1 MNSTLL
7 LRIFLA
13 NAAIF
18 SGILWQLEQP
28 AIAASTVPSSPLQA
42 QGISLIPSEKEVWQT
57 DVKPLLSQGPDL
69 RASLSLPTS
78 ETISQSTTAATTVA
92 ATQPVLPA
100 ALASTSADAVDRLT
114 RESAATEAETTVIQV
129 EAVAGALS
137 VAPVATSAIELAQS
151 PAPTDDEDE
160 DAASETEDE
169 ETDGGFAA
177 PGDIQFDGETLR
189 LTVTGTRNLVPLD
202 QVPATITVF
211 ELEDLEFYQFQNLRD
226 LLRFEPGVS
235 VRDNPQFGIQDVNI
249 RGIEG
254 NRILFQIDGIRLPE
268 RFEFGP
274 FNLGRGDFVDF
285 ATLQAVEVLRGPAS
299 TLFGSDALGGVVAFR
314 SLEPSDLLGD
324 DDDFAAD
331 LSTTF
336 LSETGGFD
344 NVGRLAY
351 RKDDSEFVLVISRR
365 DGREPDSFADS
376 EFVDSLDAES
386 TTFYGNFV
394 GNLSPVSQV
403 SFIAEDVSRFTRRN
417 EADGNLTL
425 NLTEEEDILID
436 RTRLSLTYEYDD
448 PESLSFLNFARAQ
461 FYYQDAGTREIVREN
476 RASGAG
482 AFRGQPVF
490 RETEN
495 EFIADSYGGEVQLR
509 SDFATG
515 NVNHRLT
522 YGIDASSTF
531 NSRPRDRTQTNLI
544 TGEST
549 NVIPPDVFPVKDF
562 PDGDTVRIG
571 AYLQDEIEIGRFDI
585 IAGLR
590 FDYYELTTD
599 PDFDFSR
606 NGAESVDLDAS
617 ALSPRLAVLYQA
629 TPEISLYG
637 QYARGFRAPL
647 YSEINSGFTN
657 LTGNFFKY
665 ETLSNPDLEPETSN
679 SFEIGVRGDYPQF
692 NFGVT
697 GFYNTYDN
705 FIETFVD
712 AGERCLVPADP
723 CPVLPPMLGG
733 TQTVN
738 QFQTQNVAEAR
749 IYGVELSGEYR
760 FSPDPHGFSILG
772 SFAFAQGDNQTD
784 DEPLAT
790 VDPITGVIGLR
801 YRAPNDLWRAEF
813 ISTIVGQARVDDDAD
828 TFVPDAYALFDL
840 IGSYNP
846 IPDLGLSLGIYNLF
860 NTEYFVYSDVR
871 NQPEDAPD
879 IQRFSQP
886 GTNFRLGVSYRF

>member
-1 MNSTLL
+1 MARQRSTPIATSPSDQPSPEAAPSEIALHS
-7 LRIFLA
+7 RIPTELSEA
-13 NAAIF
+13 EEDTAAIAVVPA
-18 SGILWQLEQP
+18 EQG
-28 AIAASTVPSSPLQA
+28 ATNA
-42 QGISLIPSEKEVWQT
+42 QMM
-57 DVKPLLSQGPDL
+57 
-69 RASLSLPTS
+69 
-78 ETISQSTTAATTVA
+78 
-92 ATQPVLPA
+92 
-100 ALASTSADAVDRLT
+100 AV
-114 RESAATEAETTVIQV
+114 S
-129 EAVAGALS
+129 
-137 VAPVATSAIELAQS
+137 TSAIELTQ
-151 PAPTDDEDE
+151 APDEDDDEEDDDED
-160 DAASETEDE
+160 SESDNS
-169 ETDGGFAA
+169 DGDTNFIA
-177 PGDIQFDGETLR
+177 PSEVQFDGDTLR
-189 LTVTGTRNLVPLD
+189 INVTGTRNPVPLN

-226 LLRFEPGVS
+226 LLRYEPGVS
-235 VRDNPQFGIQDVNI
+235 VRDNPQFGLQDVNI

-285 ATLQAVEVLRGPAS
+285 ATLQAVEILRGPAS
-299 TLFGSDALGGVVAFR
+299 TLFGSDALGGVVAYR
-314 SLEPSDLLGD
+314 SLEPRDLLSD

-331 LSTTF
+331 LSTIF

-344 NVGRLAY
+344 NVGRLAA
-351 RKDDSEFVLVISRR
+351 RRDNSEVVLVISRR
-365 DGREPDSFADS
+365 DGREPDSFADE
-376 EFVDSLDAES
+376 EFVDSIDAEG
-386 TTFYGNFV
+386 TTLYGNFV
-394 GNLSPVSQV
+394 QRLSPVSNI
-403 SFIAEDVSRFTRRN
+403 SFIAEDLSRFTLRN
-417 EADGNLTL
+417 EAEGNLTL
-425 NLTEEEDILID
+425 NLTEDEDILID

-448 PESLSFLNFARAQ
+448 PESPSFLNFARAQ
-461 FYYQDAGTREIVREN
+461 AYYQDASTREFLRET
-476 RASGAG
+476 RASGS
-482 AFRGQPVF
+482 AFRGQPVA

-509 SDFATG
+509 SDFSTG
-515 NVNHRLT
+515 SVNHRLT

-531 NSRPRDRTQTNLI
+531 NSRPRDRTETNLI
-544 TGEST
+544 TGELT
-549 NVIPPDVFPVKDF
+549 NVIPPDIFPVKDF
-562 PDGDTVRIG
+562 PDGDTLRVGTYI
-571 AYLQDEIEIGRFDI
+571 QDEIEIGQFDI
-585 IAGLR
+585 ITGLR

-599 PDFDFSR
+599 PDLEFSR

-629 TPEISLYG
+629 TPEVSLYG

-679 SFEIGVRGDYPQF
+679 SFEIGVRGDYPRF

-705 FIETFVD
+705 FIETFVA

-723 CPVLPPMLGG
+723 CPVLPPRLGG
-733 TQTVN
+733 TQTIN

-749 IYGVELSGEYR
+749 IFGVEISGEYR

-784 DEPLAT
+784 NEPLET

-813 ISTIVGQARVDDDAD
+813 ISTIVGQARVSDDAD
-828 TFVPDAYALFDL
+828 TFVPGAYALFDL
-840 IGSYNP
+840 IGSYSPTPN
-846 IPDLGLSLGIYNLF
+846 LGLSLGIYNLF

-886 GTNFRLGVSYRF
+886 GTNVRLGVSYRF

>member
-1 MNSTLL
+1 MRLESESRMSPNGILSQLPVSPLTAEPHSPQHTAELDDQSLAEAESSTIALDEPVVSKT
-7 LRIFLA
+7 A
-13 NAAIF
+13 ATESENAAIAV
-18 SGILWQLEQP
+18 IDVEQMAVNAP
-28 AIAASTVPSSPLQA
+28 VVP
-42 QGISLIPSEKEVWQT
+42 
-57 DVKPLLSQGPDL
+57 
-69 RASLSLPTS
+69 R
-78 ETISQSTTAATTVA
+78 STT
-92 ATQPVLPA
+92 
-100 ALASTSADAVDRLT
+100 
-114 RESAATEAETTVIQV
+114 
-129 EAVAGALS
+129 
-137 VAPVATSAIELAQS
+137 AIELAQS
-151 PAPTDDEDE
+151 ADEPATPEDDDEDE
-160 DAASETEDE
+160 TEEEGNTNFADPSEV
-169 ETDGGFAA
+169 
-177 PGDIQFDGETLR
+177 QFDGGTLR

-226 LLRFEPGVS
+226 LLRYEPGVS

-254 NRILFQIDGIRLPE
+254 NRILFQVDGIRLPE

-285 ATLQAVEVLRGPAS
+285 ATLQAVEILRGPAS
-299 TLFGSDALGGVVAFR
+299 TLFGSDAIGGVVAYR
-314 SLEPSDLLGD
+314 SLEPRDLLGD

-331 LSTTF
+331 LSTLF

-344 NVGRLAY
+344 NVGRLAF
-351 RKDDSEFVLVISRR
+351 RQDDSEAVLVISRR
-365 DGREPDSFADS
+365 DGREPDSFADA
-376 EFVDSLDAES
+376 EFVDSLDAEG

-394 GNLSPVSQV
+394 GVLSPVSQV
-403 SFIAEDVSRFTRRN
+403 SFIVEDLSRFTRRN
-417 EADGNLTL
+417 EAEGNLTL
-425 NLTEEEDILID
+425 NLTEAEDILID

-448 PESLSFLNFARAQ
+448 PDSLSFLNFVRGQ
-461 FYYQDAGTREIVREN
+461 VYYQDSGTREILRET
-476 RASGAG
+476 RDSGS
-482 AFRGQPVF
+482 AFRGQPVA

-495 EFIADSYGGEVQLR
+495 EFVADSYGGEIQLR
-509 SDFATG
+509 SDFTTG
-515 NVNHRLT
+515 SLNHRLT

-531 NSRPRDRTQTNLI
+531 NSRPRDRIETNLN
-544 TGEST
+544 TGAST

-571 AYLQDEIEIGRFDI
+571 AYIQDEIEIAQFDI

-599 PDFDFSR
+599 SDLDFAR

-629 TPEISLYG
+629 SPAISLYG

-679 SFEIGVRGDYPQF
+679 SFEIGVRGDFPQF

-705 FIETFVD
+705 FIETFVA
-712 AGERCLVPADP
+712 AGERCLVDADP
-723 CPVLPPMLGG
+723 CPVLPPRLGG
-733 TQTVN
+733 TQVVN

-749 IYGVELSGEYR
+749 IYGIEVSGEYR
-760 FSPDPHGFSILG
+760 FSPDASGFSVLG
-772 SFAFAQGDNQTD
+772 SFAFAEGDNLTED
-784 DEPLAT
+784 DPLET
-790 VDPITGVIGLR
+790 VDPITGVLGLR
-801 YRAPNDLWRAEF
+801 YRDPEDRWRAELIGTF
-813 ISTIVGQARVDDDAD
+813 VGQARVADDTD
-828 TFVPDAYALFDL
+828 TFVPNAYALFDL

-846 IPDLGLSLGIYNLF
+846 TPNLGLSLGIYNLF
-860 NTEYFVYSDVR
+860 DTEYYVYSDVR

-886 GTNFRLGVSYRF
+886 GTNVRLGVSYRF

>member
-1 MNSTLL
+1 MLNAMNPTPL
-7 LRIFLA
+7 LRIFLVNFA
-13 NAAIF
+13 F
-18 SGILWQLEQP
+18 FGGIIGLLERP
-28 AIAASTVPSSPLQA
+28 AIAAPTPQQPFQQSPELALWPAKREVQKA
-42 QGISLIPSEKEVWQT
+42 NAKPLAPQVTHLATLLTFRPSEN
-57 DVKPLLSQGPDL
+57 
-69 RASLSLPTS
+69 
-78 ETISQSTTAATTVA
+78 ISQPLAATAVA
-92 ATQPVLPA
+92 QPETPDATLLETPA
-100 ALASTSADAVDRLT
+100 DPPDISANEPAITD
-114 RESAATEAETTVIQV
+114 AETVVIQV
-129 EAVAGALS
+129 EQVADTLKVS
-137 VAPVATSAIELAQS
+137 PVVTAAIELAQS
-151 PAPTDDEDE
+151 PDAAEAEAEEAE
-160 DAASETEDE
+160 DAEEGEVED
-169 ETDGGFAA
+169 GFLA
-177 PGDIQFDGETLR
+177 PADVQFDGDTLR
-189 LTVTGTRNLVPLD
+189 FTVTGTRNLVPLN

-226 LLRFEPGVS
+226 LLRYEPGVS

-274 FNLGRGDFVDF
+274 FNLGRGNFVDF
-285 ATLQAVEVLRGPAS
+285 ATLQAVEILRGPAS

-314 SLEPSDLLGD
+314 SLEPRDLLGD

-331 LSTTF
+331 LSTLF
-336 LSETGGFD
+336 ISETGGFD
-344 NVGRLAY
+344 NVGRLAA
-351 RKDDSEFVLVISRR
+351 RRDNSEVVLVISRR
-365 DGREPDSFADS
+365 DGREPDSFADE
-376 EFVDSLDAES
+376 EFVDALDAEG

-394 GNLSPVSQV
+394 QRLSPVSNL
-403 SFIAEDVSRFTRRN
+403 SFIAEDVSRFTLRN
-417 EADGNLTL
+417 EAEGNLTL
-425 NLTEEEDILID
+425 NLTEDEDILID

-448 PESLSFLNFARAQ
+448 PESSSFLNFARAQ
-461 FYYQDAGTREIVREN
+461 VFYQDASTREILRET
-476 RASGAG
+476 RASGS
-482 AFRGQPVF
+482 AFRGRQVA

-515 NVNHRLT
+515 SINHRLT
-522 YGIDASSTF
+522 YGLDFSSTF
-531 NSRPRDRTQTNLI
+531 NSRPRDRTETNLI

-562 PDGDTVRIG
+562 PDGDTLRVG
-571 AYLQDEIEIGRFDI
+571 AYIQDEIEIGPFDL

-599 PDFDFSR
+599 PDLDFSR
-606 NGAESVDLDAS
+606 NGAESVDLNAS

-629 TPEISLYG
+629 TPEISFYG

-665 ETLSNPDLEPETSN
+665 ETLSNPALEPETSN
-679 SFEIGVRGDYPQF
+679 SFEVGVRGDFSQF

-705 FIETFVD
+705 FIETFVA
-712 AGERCLVPADP
+712 AGDRCLLPTEI
-723 CPVLPPMLGG
+723 CPVLPPILGG

-749 IYGVELSGEYR
+749 IFGVELSSEYW

-772 SFAFAQGDNQTD
+772 SFAFAQGDNLTD
-784 DEPLAT
+784 DEPLET

-813 ISTIVGQARVDDDAD
+813 IGTFVGQARVSDDAD
-828 TFVPDAYALFDL
+828 TFVPDAYVLFDL
-840 IGSYNP
+840 IGGYNP
-846 IPDLGLSLGIYNLF
+846 TPNLGLSLGIYNLF
-860 NTEYFVYSDVR
+860 NTAYTVYSDVR

-886 GTNFRLGVSYRF
+886 GTNVRLGVSYRF